1 MARASKGSTVKVPV
15 AMPEESRPAA
25 WLRSFRL
32 SGFALSL
39 LLLVV
44 ASLVVLA
51 PSLKTLV
58 EQRQQIAEL
67 QTQLETELMARFSLR
82 TDVYVR
88 TAQAWQALVA
98 ANPFP
103 EFAASDPGWL
113 MTLFLKDTPDKKAIG
128 ALRAAIRGTEQVRA
142 ESRQLYAVYPD
153 GIGGSKLTNGLIEKT
168 LETRITGRNWT
179 TVLALA
185 AMLAD

>member
-1 MARASKGSTVKVPV
+1 MSLHIALLRGVNAAGNRQVTADELTAMLADLGHTDARTGPKVGDL
-15 AMPEESRPAA
+15 M
-25 WLRSFRL
+25 FT
-32 SGFALSL
+32 SG
-39 LLLVV
+39 
-44 ASLVVLA
+44 
-51 PSLKTLV
+51 
-58 EQRQQIAEL
+58 EQTGAEL

-113 MTLFLKDTPDKKAIG
+113 MTLFLKETPDKKAVG
-128 ALRAAIRGTEQVRA
+128 LLRSAIRGTEQVRA

-185 AMLAD
+185 AMITE

>member
-1 MARASKGSTVKVPV
+1 MSLHIALLRGVNAAGGRLIAAEELTGLLTDLGHTDARMGPKV
-15 AMPEESRPAA
+15 
-25 WLRSFRL
+25 
-32 SGFALSL
+32 GD
-39 LLLVV
+39 LVFN
-44 ASLVVLA
+44 SDGR
-51 PSLKTLV
+51 TG
-58 EQRQQIAEL
+58 AEL
-67 QTQLETELMARFSLR
+67 QAQLETELMARFALR

-103 EFAASDPGWL
+103 EFAAADPGWL

-142 ESRQLYAVYPD
+142 ESRQLYAIYPD
-153 GIGGSKLTNGLIEKT
+153 GVGGSKLTNSLVEKT
-168 LETRITGRNWT
+168 LGTRITGRSWT

-185 AMLAD
+185 EMVAG

>member
-1 MARASKGSTVKVPV
+1 MSLHIALLRGVNASGG
-15 AMPEESRPAA
+15 RLIAA
-25 WLRSFRL
+25 DELTGL
-32 SGFALSL
+32 LTELGFADVRMGPKVGD
-39 LLLVV
+39 LVFESGERTG
-44 ASLVVLA
+44 ADLQA
-51 PSLKTLV
+51 
-58 EQRQQIAEL
+58 QI
-67 QTQLETELMARFSLR
+67 ETELMDRLGLR

-88 TAQAWQALVA
+88 TAQAWHALVA

-153 GIGGSKLTNGLIEKT
+153 GIGGSKLTNGLVEKT
-168 LETRITGRNWT
+168 LGARITGRNWT

-185 AMLAD
+185 EMIAD

>member
-1 MARASKGSTVKVPV
+1 MSLHIALLRGVNAAGGRLITADELTGLLADLGHSGVRMGPKVGDLV
-15 AMPEESRPAA
+15 FESGERT
-25 WLRSFRL
+25 
-32 SGFALSL
+32 G
-39 LLLVV
+39 
-44 ASLVVLA
+44 
-51 PSLKTLV
+51 
-58 EQRQQIAEL
+58 AEL
-67 QTQLETELMARFSLR
+67 QTQIETELMARLGLR

-103 EFAASDPGWL
+103 EFAAADPGWL

-142 ESRQLYAVYPD
+142 ESRQLYAIYPD
-153 GIGGSKLTNGLIEKT
+153 GIGGSKLTNGLVEKT
-168 LETRITGRNWT
+168 LGTRITGRNWT

-185 AMLAD
+185 EMVGDAV

>member
-1 MARASKGSTVKVPV
+1 MSVHIALLRGVNAAGNRQVTADELTAMLADLGHADARTGPKVGDLV
-15 AMPEESRPAA
+15 
-25 WLRSFRL
+25 FT
-32 SGFALSL
+32 SG
-39 LLLVV
+39 
-44 ASLVVLA
+44 
-51 PSLKTLV
+51 
-58 EQRQQIAEL
+58 EQTGAEL

-88 TAQAWQALVA
+88 TAQAWRALVA

-103 EFAASDPGWL
+103 EFAATDPGWL

-168 LETRITGRNWT
+168 LGTRITGRNWT

-185 AMLAD
+185 AMLGD

>member
-1 MARASKGSTVKVPV
+1 MSLHIALLRGVNAAGGRLIAAEDLTGLLTDLGHTDVRMGPKV
-15 AMPEESRPAA
+15 
-25 WLRSFRL
+25 
-32 SGFALSL
+32 GD
-39 LLLVV
+39 LVFN
-44 ASLVVLA
+44 SDGR
-51 PSLKTLV
+51 TG
-58 EQRQQIAEL
+58 AEL
-67 QTQLETELMARFSLR
+67 QAQLETELMARFALR

-103 EFAASDPGWL
+103 EFAAADPGWL

-142 ESRQLYAVYPD
+142 ESRQLYAIYPD
-153 GIGGSKLTNGLIEKT
+153 GVGGSKLTNSLVEKT
-168 LETRITGRNWT
+168 LGTRITGRSWT

-185 AMLAD
+185 EMVAG

>member
-1 MARASKGSTVKVPV
+1 MSLHIALLRGVNAAGGRLITADELTGLLADLGHADARTGPKVGDLV
-15 AMPEESRPAA
+15 FESGERT
-25 WLRSFRL
+25 
-32 SGFALSL
+32 G
-39 LLLVV
+39 
-44 ASLVVLA
+44 
-51 PSLKTLV
+51 
-58 EQRQQIAEL
+58 AEL
-67 QTQLETELMARFSLR
+67 QTQIETELMARLGLR

-113 MTLFLKDTPDKKAIG
+113 MTLFLKETPDKKAVG
-128 ALRAAIRGTEQVRA
+128 LLRSAIRGQEQVRA

-185 AMLAD
+185 AMITD

>member
-1 MARASKGSTVKVPV
+1 MSLHIALLRGVNASGG
-15 AMPEESRPAA
+15 RLIAA
-25 WLRSFRL
+25 DELTGLLTDLSFTDVRMGPKTGDLVFRSPDRT
-32 SGFALSL
+32 G
-39 LLLVV
+39 
-44 ASLVVLA
+44 
-51 PSLKTLV
+51 
-58 EQRQQIAEL
+58 AEL
-67 QTQLETELMARFSLR
+67 QAQLETELMARFSLR

-103 EFAASDPGWL
+103 EFAAADPGWL

-153 GIGGSKLTNGLIEKT
+153 GVGGSKLTNGLVEKT
-168 LETRITGRNWT
+168 LGTRITGRNWT

-185 AMLAD
+185 EMIAD